1 MADTK
6 FTEEELKSLSDLQSS
21 YQQKQLQFGQLKVQK
36 LLLQQQLEAVEQ
48 SEAQLEVD
56 YAGVQENERK
66 IVKELNDKYGPGNLD
81 PATGVFTPSA
91 TKDTDSESKA

>member
-36 LLLQQQLEAVEQ
+36 LLLQQQQEAIEQ

-81 PATGVFTPSA
+81 PATGVFTPSE

>member
-6 FTEEELKSLSDLQSS
+6 FTEEELNSLSDLQSA

-81 PATGVFTPSA
+81 PATGVFTPSE
-91 TKDTDSESKA
+91 TTESTNT

>member
-6 FTEEELKSLSDLQSS
+6 FTEEELKSLSDLQSA

-36 LLLQQQLEAVEQ
+36 LLLQQQQSAIEQ

-56 YAGVQENERK
+56 YVGVQENERK
-66 IVKELNDKYGPGNLD
+66 IVKELNNKYGPGNLD
-81 PATGVFTPSA
+81 PATGVFTPSE
-91 TKDTDSESKA
+91 TTESTNT

>member
-6 FTEEELKSLSDLQSS
+6 FTEEELKSLSVLQSS

-36 LLLQQQLEAVEQ
+36 LLLQQQQSAIEQ

-56 YAGVQENERK
+56 YVEVQENERK
-66 IVKELNDKYGPGNLD
+66 IVKELNNKYGPGNLD
-81 PATGVFTPSA
+81 PATGVFTPTE
-91 TKDTDSESKA
+91 TKSNT

>member
-6 FTEEELKSLSDLQSS
+6 FTEEELKSLSDLQSA

-81 PATGVFTPSA
+81 PATGVFT
-91 TKDTDSESKA
+91 ESTNT